1 MNAMG
6 HNESAVRLAALA
18 GDAQIALDKV
28 AKGEADATE
37 GWLAYGAALN
47 EGRALFPGDREFGQ
61 WVAESCSSN
70 LEMHPAEQ
78 PAAMWAA
85 ANADQL
91 AEAKTSS
98 KARTLRGWH
107 EQWKKIEQ
115 ERDAARQKAERE
127 AEKKRKDAE
136 AAAARAEA
144 DEKAK
149 AEQAAQKAVA
159 AASTDEDREIAE
171 AKAEA
176 AAEEKAEADRAA
188 EAAEAA
194 AHQDDEPEADLET
207 VKVMHELA
215 KMTPEGVAGLVM
227 EARVALADEKA
238 KAKAIKAERDAL
250 KAQLAD
256 LTSDDKD
263 TVIRRLTASLK
274 NAENAKWRA
283 TEEQGCIQKQ
293 VYALK
298 KRVAELEGMAIPI

>member
-1 MNAMG
+1 MMKG
-6 HNESAVRLAALA
+6 HNELPMRLDMLASDIRQGWDAVE
-18 GDAQIALDKV
+18 
-28 AKGEADATE
+28 KGEAETVE
-37 GWLAYGAALN
+37 GWLMIGMALN
-47 EGRALFPGDREFGQ
+47 EARSLFPSNEQFGQ
-61 WVAESCSSN
+61 WVSANLAETI
-70 LEMHPAEQ
+70 HPHERL
-78 PAAMWAA
+78 AAMWAA

-91 AEAKTSS
+91 AEAKAAS

-107 EQWKKIEQ
+107 DQWKKIEQ
-115 ERDAARQKAERE
+115 EREEARQKAERE

-194 AHQDDEPEADLET
+194 AHQDDEPEADPET
-207 VKVMHELA
+207 AKVMRELA

-227 EARVALADEKA
+227 EARTALADEKA

-256 LTSDDKD
+256 LTHDDKD
-263 TVIRRLTASLK
+263 AVIRRLTASLK

-283 TEEQGCIQKQ
+283 TEEQGRIQKQ

-298 KRVAELEGMAIPI
+298 KRVAELENMEFQI